1 MKILSVKEIS
11 KTFANP
17 PLSVISQISLA
28 IDCGEIVSIIGK
40 SGCGKTT
47 LLRILSGIID
57 PTTGTVEKN
66 YKNVG
71 YIPQNLGL
79 LPWRN
84 VEENI
89 RFPLELSKCSK
100 LDVTDT
106 MKLVDLEYFGH
117 YRMNDLSGGMKQR
130 VAIGR
135 ALVTKPDIL
144 FLDEPF
150 RSLDEITRYTL
161 NKELQTIWWNLK
173 TTVVFVTH
181 SIREAVFLSDRI
193 IVLSDRP
200 AKIKGEVSKK
210 ERYSYNGVLS
220 DLEIKVRNILFN

>member
-1 MKILSVKEIS
+1 M
-11 KTFANP
+11 
-17 PLSVISQISLA
+17 
-28 IDCGEIVSIIGK
+28 
-40 SGCGKTT
+40 
-47 LLRILSGIID
+47 RILSGIID
-57 PTTGTVEKN
+57 PTTGEVEKN

-150 RSLDEITRYTL
+150 RSLDEITSYSL
-161 NKELQTIWWNLK
+161 NCELKKLWYKLGS
-173 TTVVFVTH
+173 TVILVTH
-181 SIREAVFLSDRI
+181 SIKEAVHLSDRI
-193 IVLSDRP
+193 IILSDRP
-200 AKIKGEVSKK
+200 AEIKGEVIKQT
-210 ERYSYNGVLS
+210 RYSHGDILT
-220 DLEIKVRNILFN
+220 DLETKVRNILFN

>member
-17 PLSVISQISLA
+17 PLSVLSPISLD

-57 PTTGTVEKN
+57 PTTGTIEKN

-100 LDVTDT
+100 LDVTET
-106 MKLVDLEYFGH
+106 MKLLDLEYFGH

-135 ALVTKPDIL
+135 TLVTKPDIL

-150 RSLDEITRYTL
+150 RSLDEITSYSL
-161 NKELQTIWWNLK
+161 NCELKKLWYKLGS
-173 TTVVFVTH
+173 TVILVTH
-181 SIREAVFLSDRI
+181 SIREAIYFSDRI
-193 IVLSDRP
+193 IILSDRP
-200 AKIKGEVSKK
+200 ASIKGMVYKDRNPPDSLI
-210 ERYSYNGVLS
+210 NN
-220 DLEIKVRNILFN
+220 LEEKVREILFN